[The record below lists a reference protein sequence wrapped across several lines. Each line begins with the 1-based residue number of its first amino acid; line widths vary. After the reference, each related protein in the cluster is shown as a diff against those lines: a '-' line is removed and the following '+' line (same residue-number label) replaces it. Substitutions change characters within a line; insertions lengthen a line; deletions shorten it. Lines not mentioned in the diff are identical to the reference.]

1 MGLQDLFCDVV
12 VFDIAEPPIQLGDQD
27 HIDLILLYVFKKPQ
41 EALAVLHWLAG
52 GDSLIGVAIND
63 NEAVTLCVLGERP
76 FLGRE
81 GEAVEVLLFGAYTD
95 VDCTAFDFRHWLSS
109 YYTYIEKA
117 FSFLNAQN
125 NRSYLK

>member
-1 MGLQDLFCDVV
+1 M
-12 VFDIAEPPIQLGDQD
+12 
-27 HIDLILLYVFKKPQ
+27 
-41 EALAVLHWLAG
+41 LHGLAG
-52 GDSLIGVAIND
+52 GDSLVGVAVND
-63 NEAVTLCVLGERP
+63 REPVTLGVLGEGA

-81 GEAVEVLLFGAYTD
+81 GETVKVLLLGAYTD